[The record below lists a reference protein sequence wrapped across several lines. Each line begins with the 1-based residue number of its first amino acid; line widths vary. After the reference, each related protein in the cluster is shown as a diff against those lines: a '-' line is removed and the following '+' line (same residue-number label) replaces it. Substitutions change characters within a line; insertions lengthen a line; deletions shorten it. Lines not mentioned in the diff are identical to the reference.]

1 MNSNTVDT
9 TKVNRMIKRIIEL
22 EKENL
27 RTKRYRDHDMIK
39 RIQKIIEEEV
49 KKCL

>member
-1 MNSNTVDT
+1 MASNTVDT
-9 TKVNRMIKRIIEL
+9 SKVNRMIKRIIEL

-27 RTKRYRDHDMIK
+27 RTKRFRDHEMIK
-39 RIQKIIEEEV
+39 KIQKIIEEEV

>member
-1 MNSNTVDT
+1 MNSNSVDA
-9 TKVNRMIKRIIEL
+9 TKINRMLKRILDL

-27 RTKRYRDHDMIK
+27 RTKRYRDHEMIK

>member
-1 MNSNTVDT
+1 MASNTVDT
-9 TKVNRMIKRIIEL
+9 SKANRMIKRIIEL

-27 RTKRYRDHDMIK
+27 RTKRFRDHEMIK
-39 RIQKIIEEEV
+39 KIQKIIEEEV